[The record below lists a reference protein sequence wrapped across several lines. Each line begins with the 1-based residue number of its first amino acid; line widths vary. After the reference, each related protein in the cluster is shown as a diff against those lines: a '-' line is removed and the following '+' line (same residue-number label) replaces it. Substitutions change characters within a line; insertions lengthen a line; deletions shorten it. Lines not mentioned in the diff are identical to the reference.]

1 MNKLSI
7 FIAIMTFALVSQAQ
21 TKQHVIKGQITS
33 DTGTPVSEV
42 KVVNP
47 KDTAEKTMSDIHG
60 LFTLFSKN
68 PIQTLVLSK
77 IGYPTLTAQ
86 IPSNST
92 FVNLAFKPALIE
104 AEQINTVSTREVM
117 MVEDLA
123 IASAPNM
130 MFKSHRKHSEAY
142 NTESYSPINENGFHA
157 VIDEPLSTFSID
169 VDRASYSNLR
179 RFINGGSLPPVDAV
193 RIEELINYFDYDYEG
208 PTGDDPVR
216 IYTEVTAAPWNKE
229 NYIMHIGLKAKEL
242 EKESLPASNL
252 VFLLDVSGSMNS
264 PNKLPLLQSAMKML
278 VGQLREDDR
287 VAIVVYAGAAGLVL
301 ESTSDADKDEIFQ
314 AIDNLSAGG
323 STAGGAGI
331 KLAYDVAQKHFID
344 GGNNRI
350 ILATDG
356 DFNVGA
362 SSDGEMQRLIE
373 EKREKGVYLTVL
385 GFGMGN
391 YKDSKMEILA
401 DKGNGNYAYIDNLLE
416 AKKTLVNEFGATLFT
431 VAKDVKLQVE
441 FNPQNVAEY
450 RLIGYENRMLN
461 NEDFNDDTKDAG
473 VMGTGHIVIALY
485 EIVPAGK
492 GGNSKVDPLRYT
504 PSPKMKNPP
513 FAEQYSSELATVK
526 MRYKSPAGGSSKLI
540 SEIVQNDP
548 VSDQFAN
555 DNIKWST
562 AVAGFGMLLR
572 HSQYIKDFNYAQL
585 IELAQSAI
593 GKDKEGYRRECLQLM
608 KSAELLEKNTASN

>member
-301 ESTSDADKDEIFQ
+301 ESTSDVDKDEIFQ

-331 KLAYDVAQKHFID
+331 KLA
-344 GGNNRI
+344 
-350 ILATDG
+350 
-356 DFNVGA
+356 
-362 SSDGEMQRLIE
+362 
-373 EKREKGVYLTVL
+373 
-385 GFGMGN
+385 
-391 YKDSKMEILA
+391 
-401 DKGNGNYAYIDNLLE
+401 
-416 AKKTLVNEFGATLFT
+416 
-431 VAKDVKLQVE
+431 
-441 FNPQNVAEY
+441 
-450 RLIGYENRMLN
+450 
-461 NEDFNDDTKDAG
+461 
-473 VMGTGHIVIALY
+473 
-485 EIVPAGK
+485 
-492 GGNSKVDPLRYT
+492 
-504 PSPKMKNPP
+504 
-513 FAEQYSSELATVK
+513 
-526 MRYKSPAGGSSKLI
+526 
-540 SEIVQNDP
+540 
-548 VSDQFAN
+548 
-555 DNIKWST
+555 
-562 AVAGFGMLLR
+562 
-572 HSQYIKDFNYAQL
+572 
-585 IELAQSAI
+585 
-593 GKDKEGYRRECLQLM
+593 
-608 KSAELLEKNTASN
+608 